1 MPSLRMVGKGG
12 LAMLWHTKW
21 NSYIIPLD
29 IVSKYFIGIQIMI
42 KPETYIFLL
51 QIYTPCGNHPM
62 HVNRNCLEE
71 LENIIC
77 MYIDKGTLIVMGYYN
92 TELKSDRIT
101 STIPQSPRSALLL
114 ALLRKYN
121 LQTINTLKSCRG
133 ARYSNIPYNSN
144 RETLIDYVVLPD
156 SYVQYVKDIH
166 IVDDNALN
174 VSTHRP
180 IICTLNIEYDG
191 RPNFSDAQTCDRKI
205 INWHNVKQDKV
216 NQYIHFF

>member
-1 MPSLRMVGKGG
+1 
-12 LAMLWHTKW
+12 
-21 NSYIIPLD
+21 
-29 IVSKYFIGIQIMI
+29 
-42 KPETYIFLL
+42 
-51 QIYTPCGNHPM
+51 
-62 HVNRNCLEE
+62 
-71 LENIIC
+71 
-77 MYIDKGTLIVMGYYN
+77 MYIDKGTLIVMGDYN

-101 STIPQSPRSALLL
+101 STIPQNPRSALLL

-133 ARYSNIPYNSN
+133 AKYSNIPYNSN

-156 SYVQYVKDIH
+156 SYVQYVKDCQ

-191 RPNFSDAQTCDRKI
+191 RPNFSDAQTCNPKI

-216 NQYIHFF
+216 NQYMDFFKKLQPSALCTRFSYK